1 MKRVLGSFLIAA
13 FLVTPAMAMAAQNAL
28 ERARIL
34 FDAGVQAYT
43 AGRYQEAVESFNEAY
58 ILSNKSQAL
67 FSLAQAERRL
77 YVVTQDPQFLRHAIE
92 HFRKYLEIV
101 TDGGRRGDAAEALE
115 QLDVLAARETKP
127 SESIVEGTNVVGG
140 KILVSTTTPG
150 ATISIDGSK
159 AAVSPALEVVTPGKH
174 IVRVSAPG
182 YITEERDVMAVEK
195 SLVPLEISL
204 REVPAYLSVTTRQGA
219 SIAIDGR
226 SYGAAPL
233 GKPIE
238 MRSGPHTVRVSLA
251 GHHARQ
257 TSIQLTPGK
266 SSSLHVSLEQTRQR
280 ILSYALFGA
289 AGAAFVGAGLQG
301 IFALREQSAG
311 QDILLQSKTGN
322 ITQAQLEAYNGS
334 VNTRDGLRNST
345 MITLTSAGIFG
356 LAGAITYIYDSQR
369 TSDNSLT
376 VRDAMGLSVTLTPS
390 IAGIDVT
397 GRF

>member
-1 MKRVLGSFLIAA
+1 MKCVLGLFVIASFLA
-13 FLVTPAMAMAAQNAL
+13 TPAMAIAAQNAL

-43 AGRYQEAVESFNEAY
+43 AGRYHEAVESFKEAY
-58 ILSNKSQAL
+58 VLSNKSQAL

-77 YVVTQDPQFLRHAIE
+77 YVVTQDPQFLRNAIE

-115 QLDVLAARETKP
+115 QLDILAARETKP
-127 SESIVEGTNVVGG
+127 SESIIAGTDVVGG

-150 ATISIDGSK
+150 ATIRIDDSK
-159 AAVSPALEVVTPGKH
+159 AVVSPALELVKPGKH

-182 YITEERDVMAVEK
+182 YITEQRDVIAVEK
-195 SLVPLEISL
+195 SLVPLEITL
-204 REVPAYLSVTTRQGA
+204 REEPAYLSVTTRQGA

-238 MRSGPHTVRVSLA
+238 MRSGSHTVRVSLA

-266 SSSLHVSLEQTRQR
+266 SSSLNVSLEQTQQR
-280 ILSYALFGA
+280 ILSYVLFGA
-289 AGAAFVGAGLQG
+289 AGAGFIGAGVQG
-301 IFALREQSAG
+301 ILALQEQSAS
-311 QDILLQSKTGN
+311 QAILQQSKTGN
-322 ITQAQLEAYNGS
+322 ITQAQLDEYNAS
-334 VNTRDGLRNST
+334 VNARNRLGNSSLL
-345 MITLTSAGIFG
+345 TLTGAGIFG
-356 LAGAITYIYDSQR
+356 LAGAITYIYDTQR

-376 VRDAMGLSVTLTPS
+376 VRDTVGFSVTLTPS